1 MKSQLSEKEIE
12 IFETMPVPRAVA
24 ALAVPTVIS
33 QIIAMVYN
41 IADTW
46 YIGQLNDTGMMAA
59 VTLVFPAFLMLSAVA
74 NLFGI
79 GGASLL
85 SRSLGRRDYEMVRR
99 AGASAAWLAAA
110 ATLVYS
116 LAVFVWREPLLSAL
130 GADENSLPHASA
142 YLFWTVTV
150 GGLPTSM
157 NMVLAHLIRAEGQS
171 KRASFGMSLGGVL
184 NVALDP
190 IFIYDWGFGLA
201 MEGAAIATAL
211 SNAIA
216 TLYLLYYLL
225 KPREDNVVSLSP
237 RYVSLARNTAG
248 EIFFVGLPATVQLVM
263 NALSNI
269 TLNYLMSAYTAGA
282 LSAVG
287 IVKKI
292 DQVPTYIVQG
302 ICSGVIPLLAYNYAS
317 GDYKRLWR
325 CTYFAGLC
333 SLAVTLSYL
342 AMCET
347 IPAALIRIFMEDAS
361 AVSAG
366 SVFLRLHCVSIPFL
380 SIISLIIAF
389 FQATGRGKP
398 ALVLSFLRK
407 GPIDIPL
414 MWFMNIVWP
423 MYGIMSVQPMMDIAV
438 ASVCV
443 ATYKVMQ
450 KRDRRRAGAGL

>member
-1 MKSQLSEKEIE
+1 MLKNSLSEKEIE
-12 IFETMPVPRAVA
+12 IFERAGVPRAVA

-33 QIIAMVYN
+33 QIIAMIYN

-46 YIGQLNDTGMMAA
+46 YIGQLNDTGMMSA

-85 SRSLGRRDYEMVRR
+85 SRSLGRRDYGMVRR
-99 AGASAAWLAAA
+99 SGATAAWFAAA
-110 ATLVYS
+110 AAALYAF
-116 LAVFVWREPLLSAL
+116 LVFVWRVPLLSAL
-130 GADENSLPHASA
+130 GADADSLPHAST

-150 GGLPTSM
+150 GGLPTIM

-171 KRASFGMSLGGVL
+171 RRASFGLSFGGAL

-190 IFIYDWGFGLA
+190 FFIYDWGLGLK
-201 MEGAAIATAL
+201 MEGAAIATCI
-211 SNAIA
+211 SNAA
-216 TLYLLYYLL
+216 AALYLLYYLL

-237 RYVSLARNTAG
+237 KYVCCDRATAG
-248 EIFFVGLPATVQLVM
+248 EILFVGIPASVQMVM
-263 NALSNI
+263 NSLSNVV
-269 TLNYLMSAYTAGA
+269 LNYLMSAYAAGA
-282 LSAVG
+282 LAAVG

-317 GDYKRLWR
+317 GDYRRLWR

-347 IPAALIRIFMEDAS
+347 IPAALIRLFMEEES

-389 FQATGRGKP
+389 FQATGRGRP
-398 ALVLSFLRK
+398 ALILSFLRK
-407 GPIDIPL
+407 GPLDIPL
-414 MWFMNIVWP
+414 MIAMNIVWP
-423 MYGIMSVQPMMDIAV
+423 MYGIMSVQPMMDIMV
-438 ASVCV
+438 SSICLV
-443 ATYKVMQ
+443 TYRIAQ
-450 KRDRRRAGAGL
+450 HRDICKTNR

>member
-1 MKSQLSEKEIE
+1 
-12 IFETMPVPRAVA
+12 MPVPRAVA

-347 IPAALIRIFMEDAS
+347 IPASLIRIFMEDAS

-414 MWFMNIVWP
+414 MAFMNIVWP

-443 ATYKVMQ
+443 AMYKVMQ

>member
-1 MKSQLSEKEIE
+1 M
-12 IFETMPVPRAVA
+12 
-24 ALAVPTVIS
+24 
-33 QIIAMVYN
+33 
-41 IADTW
+41 
-46 YIGQLNDTGMMAA
+46 
-59 VTLVFPAFLMLSAVA
+59 
-74 NLFGI
+74 
-79 GGASLL
+79 
-85 SRSLGRRDYEMVRR
+85 
-99 AGASAAWLAAA
+99 
-110 ATLVYS
+110 
-116 LAVFVWREPLLSAL
+116 
-130 GADENSLPHASA
+130 
-142 YLFWTVTV
+142 
-150 GGLPTSM
+150 
-157 NMVLAHLIRAEGQS
+157 
-171 KRASFGMSLGGVL
+171 
-184 NVALDP
+184 
-190 IFIYDWGFGLA
+190 
-201 MEGAAIATAL
+201 
-211 SNAIA
+211 
-216 TLYLLYYLL
+216 
-225 KPREDNVVSLSP
+225 
-237 RYVSLARNTAG
+237 
-248 EIFFVGLPATVQLVM
+248 
-263 NALSNI
+263 
-269 TLNYLMSAYTAGA
+269 
-282 LSAVG
+282 
-287 IVKKI
+287 
-292 DQVPTYIVQG
+292 PTYIVQG

>member
-1 MKSQLSEKEIE
+1 
-12 IFETMPVPRAVA
+12 
-24 ALAVPTVIS
+24 
-33 QIIAMVYN
+33 
-41 IADTW
+41 
-46 YIGQLNDTGMMAA
+46 
-59 VTLVFPAFLMLSAVA
+59 
-74 NLFGI
+74 
-79 GGASLL
+79 
-85 SRSLGRRDYEMVRR
+85 
-99 AGASAAWLAAA
+99 
-110 ATLVYS
+110 
-116 LAVFVWREPLLSAL
+116 
-130 GADENSLPHASA
+130 
-142 YLFWTVTV
+142 
-150 GGLPTSM
+150 
-157 NMVLAHLIRAEGQS
+157 
-171 KRASFGMSLGGVL
+171 
-184 NVALDP
+184 
-190 IFIYDWGFGLA
+190 
-201 MEGAAIATAL
+201 
-211 SNAIA
+211 
-216 TLYLLYYLL
+216 
-225 KPREDNVVSLSP
+225 
-237 RYVSLARNTAG
+237 
-248 EIFFVGLPATVQLVM
+248 M

-282 LSAVG
+282 LSAFG

-414 MWFMNIVWP
+414 MAFMNIVWP

-450 KRDRRRAGAGL
+450 KRDRRMAGSGL

>member
-1 MKSQLSEKEIE
+1 
-12 IFETMPVPRAVA
+12 MPVPRAVA

-85 SRSLGRRDYEMVRR
+85 SRSLGRRDYDMARR

-110 ATLVYS
+110 ATLAYS
-116 LAVFVWREPLLSAL
+116 LAIFIWRVPLLSAL
-130 GADENSLPHASA
+130 GADEYSLPHASS

-171 KRASFGMSLGGVL
+171 RRASFGMSLGGVL
-184 NVALDP
+184 NVVLDP
-190 IFIYDWGFGLA
+190 IFIYDWGLGLA

-211 SNAIA
+211 SNAA
-216 TLYLLYYLL
+216 AMFYLLYYLL
-225 KPREDNVVSLSP
+225 KPREENVISLSP
-237 RYVSLARNTAG
+237 RCVSFDRKTAG

-263 NALSNI
+263 NALSNV
-269 TLNYLMSAYTAGA
+269 TLNYLMSAYAAGA

-302 ICSGVIPLLAYNYAS
+302 ISSGVIPLLAYNYAS

-325 CTYFAGLC
+325 CTYFAGVC

-347 IPAALIRIFMEDAS
+347 IPAALIRIFMEDGS

-366 SVFLRLHCVSIPFL
+366 SVFLRLHCISIPFL

-389 FQATGRGKP
+389 FQATGRGRP

-407 GPIDIPL
+407 GPIDIPMMAL
-414 MWFMNIVWP
+414 MNVIWP
-423 MYGIMSVQPMMDIAV
+423 MYGIMAVQPMMDVTV
-438 ASVCV
+438 ASVCI
-443 ATYKVMQ
+443 ATYRTMQ

>member
-1 MKSQLSEKEIE
+1 MKNQLSEKEIE
-12 IFETMPVPRAVA
+12 IFETMPVPKAVA

-85 SRSLGRRDYEMVRR
+85 SRSLGRRDYDMARR

-110 ATLVYS
+110 ATLAYS
-116 LAVFVWREPLLSAL
+116 LAIFIWRVPLLSAL
-130 GADENSLPHASA
+130 GADEYSLPHASS

-171 KRASFGMSLGGVL
+171 RRASFGMSLGGVL
-184 NVALDP
+184 NVVLDP
-190 IFIYDWGFGLA
+190 IFIYDWGLGLA

-211 SNAIA
+211 SNAA
-216 TLYLLYYLL
+216 AMFYLLYYLL
-225 KPREDNVVSLSP
+225 KPREENVISLSP
-237 RYVSLARNTAG
+237 RCVSFDRKTAG

-263 NALSNI
+263 NALSNV
-269 TLNYLMSAYTAGA
+269 TLNYLMSAYAAGA

-302 ICSGVIPLLAYNYAS
+302 ISSGVIPLLAYNYAS

-325 CTYFAGLC
+325 CTYFAGVC

-347 IPAALIRIFMEDAS
+347 IPAALIRIFMEDGS

-366 SVFLRLHCVSIPFL
+366 SVFLRLHCISIPFL

-389 FQATGRGKP
+389 FQATGRGRP

-407 GPIDIPL
+407 GPIDIPMMAL
-414 MWFMNIVWP
+414 MNVIWP
-423 MYGIMSVQPMMDIAV
+423 MYGIMAVQPMMDVTV
-438 ASVCV
+438 ASVCI
-443 ATYKVMQ
+443 ATYRTMQ
-450 KRDRRRAGAGL
+450 KRDRRRAEAGL

>member
-1 MKSQLSEKEIE
+1 
-12 IFETMPVPRAVA
+12 MPVPRAVA

-116 LAVFVWREPLLSAL
+116 LAIFIWRVPLLSAL
-130 GADENSLPHASA
+130 GADEYSLPHASS

-171 KRASFGMSLGGVL
+171 RRASFGMSLGGVL
-184 NVALDP
+184 NVVLDP
-190 IFIYDWGFGLA
+190 IFIYDWGLGLA

-211 SNAIA
+211 SNAA
-216 TLYLLYYLL
+216 AMFYLLYYLL
-225 KPREDNVVSLSP
+225 KPREENVISLSP
-237 RYVSLARNTAG
+237 RCVSFDRKTAG

-263 NALSNI
+263 NALSNV
-269 TLNYLMSAYTAGA
+269 TLNYLMSAYAAGA

-302 ICSGVIPLLAYNYAS
+302 ISSGVIPLLAYNYAS

-325 CTYFAGLC
+325 CTYFAGVC

-347 IPAALIRIFMEDAS
+347 IPAALIRIFMEDGS

-366 SVFLRLHCVSIPFL
+366 SVFLRLHCISIPFL

-389 FQATGRGKP
+389 FQATGRGRP

-407 GPIDIPL
+407 GPIDIPMMAL
-414 MWFMNIVWP
+414 MNVIWP
-423 MYGIMSVQPMMDIAV
+423 MYGIMAVQPMMDVTV
-438 ASVCV
+438 ASVCI
-443 ATYKVMQ
+443 ATYRTMQ

>member
-1 MKSQLSEKEIE
+1 
-12 IFETMPVPRAVA
+12 MPVPRAVA

-85 SRSLGRRDYEMVRR
+85 SRSLGRRDYDMARR

-110 ATLVYS
+110 ATLAYS
-116 LAVFVWREPLLSAL
+116 LAIFIWRVPLLSAL
-130 GADENSLPHASA
+130 GADEYSLPHASS

-171 KRASFGMSLGGVL
+171 RRASFGMSLGGVL
-184 NVALDP
+184 NVVLDP
-190 IFIYDWGFGLA
+190 IFIYDWGLGLA

-211 SNAIA
+211 SNAA
-216 TLYLLYYLL
+216 AMFYLLYYLL
-225 KPREDNVVSLSP
+225 KPREENVISLSP
-237 RYVSLARNTAG
+237 RCVSFDRKTAG

-263 NALSNI
+263 NAISNI
-269 TLNYLMSAYTAGA
+269 TLNYLMSAYAAGA

-302 ICSGVIPLLAYNYAS
+302 ISSGVIPLLAYNYAS

-325 CTYFAGLC
+325 CTYFAGVC

-347 IPAALIRIFMEDAS
+347 IPAALIRIFMEDGS

-366 SVFLRLHCVSIPFL
+366 SVFLRLHCISIPFL

-389 FQATGRGKP
+389 FQATGRGRP

-407 GPIDIPL
+407 GPIDIPMMAL
-414 MWFMNIVWP
+414 MNVIWP
-423 MYGIMSVQPMMDIAV
+423 MYGIMAVQPMMDVTV
-438 ASVCV
+438 ASVCI
-443 ATYKVMQ
+443 ATYRTMQ
-450 KRDRRRAGAGL
+450 KRDRRRAGARL